1 MNKVTCLTCGATI
14 ESTFRHDF
22 RGCKCPAD
30 SETWVAV
37 DGGDAY
43 NRRCFGKAAQW
54 TEHRDEMADEVVDA
68 TARFATEPA

>member
-22 RGCKCPAD
+22 RGCRCPTE

-37 DGGDAY
+37 DGGNAY
-43 NRRCFGKAAQW
+43 ARRCFGTKARW
-54 TEHRDEMADEVVDA
+54 TEHRDEMSDEVVEA
-68 TARFATEPA
+68 PPQASTS